1 MRKIAFIIGII
12 GLALLIGFLLFDG
25 KYVKT
30 LDGLVVGQSVV
41 IRGVVEESR
50 DFSYGKILV
59 VRDIPVFC
67 ECVKDYVGSNVE
79 VYGIVEKFPEDLR
92 IRAFTIKVLD

>member
-1 MRKIAFIIGII
+1 M
-12 GLALLIGFLLFDG
+12 GFLLFDG
-25 KYVKT
+25 KYVSS
-30 LDGLVVGQSVV
+30 LDGLVVGESVI

-59 VRDIPVFC
+59 VMDIPVFC

-79 VYGIVEKFPEDLR
+79 IFGIVEKFPEDLR